1 MSKLIE
7 LGSCRKPHGI
17 KGAFSFYLIN
27 SESSSLKSGQKIT
40 LVPLDGKSSI
50 REEGEEFEIETI
62 NFGNKTIVR
71 LKNIADRNEVENMIP
86 FSIFIKREDLPDL
99 EEDNFYLNDLIG
111 LSVKKSESK
120 DLVGEVVDIGTNGV
134 QDILKINTSG
144 KIIDIL
150 LVDAFVKEIN
160 WDEET
165 VYIVMP
171 EII

>member
-71 LKNIADRNEVENMIP
+71 LKNIISSPKNYLKKFI
-86 FSIFIKREDLPDL
+86 IFIQLNLIIKR
-99 EEDNFYLNDLIG
+99 FQI
-111 LSVKKSESK
+111 
-120 DLVGEVVDIGTNGV
+120 
-134 QDILKINTSG
+134 
-144 KIIDIL
+144 
-150 LVDAFVKEIN
+150 
-160 WDEET
+160 
-165 VYIVMP
+165 
-171 EII
+171 